1 MLYAVSVSD
10 FLSGLIC
17 PVQLDVA
24 AVQNRLD
31 TSEAEWRATSET
43 CCSDSGGFTAWS
55 RMAVINW
62 GIADVRRCSLILT
75 WWHQHIRHIWTLHG
89 HKPYLTKKY
98 KKVWWNQCLCP
109 HSGGFFAPREYRG
122 ALYLS
127 YTHHDSHPFPLSP
140 KGVVRQDN
148 EVSSPGDN

>member
-1 MLYAVSVSD
+1 MFFSFWSGVCTRCFILKIDWMLYAVSMSD

-55 RMAVINW
+55 RMAVIN
-62 GIADVRRCSLILT
+62 
-75 WWHQHIRHIWTLHG
+75 
-89 HKPYLTKKY
+89 
-98 KKVWWNQCLCP
+98 
-109 HSGGFFAPREYRG
+109 
-122 ALYLS
+122 
-127 YTHHDSHPFPLSP
+127 
-140 KGVVRQDN
+140 
-148 EVSSPGDN
+148 